1 RFQLLGD
8 YLSSPFDAFDSGGT
22 LDIDLQAAVDNS
34 DSTVESGTI
43 RIELNLSNGTTASA
57 DIKVR
62 LRDAKA
68 APPPVPIAPLIVHV
82 MPEQR
87 YEQVVSASPIPPVQ
101 PDSGTALILPSA
113 PEPGMPA
120 PADGVATRPN
130 EPIEPVAPV
139 ALTTPDS
146 TPSTAAPT
154 VSVRVEPAALRV
166 PVGGFEF
173 KLADVI
179 TYAIAGAGVVLA
191 VLLVVLYRVT
201 LRRRDAKEMA
211 FELSPDAEPGQVFA
225 YLKAL
230 DGREDRHPIN
240 SAAYRIGRHGDNEL
254 PIQDPSMSRHHAQI
268 QRKRDGSF
276 VITDLDSMNGVF
288 VNDKRITRSPLNDGD
303 RVELG
308 DVQMRFA
315 AAVQDELDGDDTMMV
330 TTAMPSAYQMDR
342 GAA

>member
-1 RFQLLGD
+1 
-8 YLSSPFDAFDSGGT
+8 
-22 LDIDLQAAVDNS
+22 
-34 DSTVESGTI
+34 
-43 RIELNLSNGTTASA
+43 
-57 DIKVR
+57 
-62 LRDAKA
+62 
-68 APPPVPIAPLIVHV
+68 
-82 MPEQR
+82 M
-87 YEQVVSASPIPPVQ
+87 
-101 PDSGTALILPSA
+101 
-113 PEPGMPA
+113 
-120 PADGVATRPN
+120 
-130 EPIEPVAPV
+130 
-139 ALTTPDS
+139 
-146 TPSTAAPT
+146 
-154 VSVRVEPAALRV
+154 
-166 PVGGFEF
+166 
-173 KLADVI
+173 
-179 TYAIAGAGVVLA
+179 
-191 VLLVVLYRVT
+191 T
-201 LRRRDAKEMA
+201 LRRRDAKEMAFELSPDAKEMA